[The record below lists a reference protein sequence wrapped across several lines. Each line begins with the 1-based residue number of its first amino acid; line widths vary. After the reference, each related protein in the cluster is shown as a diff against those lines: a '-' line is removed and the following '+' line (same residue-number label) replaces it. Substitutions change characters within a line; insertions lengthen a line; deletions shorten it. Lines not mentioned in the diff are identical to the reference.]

1 MLASLLFAFVMM
13 VVFAILLARFAPRR
27 RSAARLSPSVVRS
40 LTLDLIREMGYQP
53 AAWDENVLIATRNDS
68 LGDSRY
74 VVVLADG
81 DVDQAGVL
89 AAAESVRSE
98 GAVRGM
104 LISPGIIDTA
114 GLAGLD
120 VALTLV
126 DGAQFRELIARHLPS
141 RVPEID
147 RTAVTTPA

>member
-1 MLASLLFAFVMM
+1 MLASVLFALVMM
-13 VVFAILLARFAPRR
+13 VILALLLARYAPRP
-27 RSAARLSPSVVRS
+27 RSVARLSPSVVRS
-40 LTLDLIREMGYQP
+40 LTLELLPAMGYEP
-53 AAWDENVLIATRNDS
+53 EAWDENVLIATRKDE
-68 LGDSRY
+68 LGDSRF
-74 VVVLADG
+74 VAVLADS

-104 LISPGIIDTA
+104 LISPGLIDTS
-114 GLAGLD
+114 GLAGLE

-126 DGAQFRELIARHLPS
+126 DGAQFRELVARHLPN

-147 RTAVTTPA
+147 RAALTTPA